1 MTVKCGFIRIDQ
13 SIQETVQFY
22 KRLGMS
28 KATAISKAQSDLKHM
43 GDKAIKELMK

>member
-28 KATAISKAQSDLKHM
+28 KATAISKTAGQCHITENLV
-43 GDKAIKELMK
+43 KEVVK